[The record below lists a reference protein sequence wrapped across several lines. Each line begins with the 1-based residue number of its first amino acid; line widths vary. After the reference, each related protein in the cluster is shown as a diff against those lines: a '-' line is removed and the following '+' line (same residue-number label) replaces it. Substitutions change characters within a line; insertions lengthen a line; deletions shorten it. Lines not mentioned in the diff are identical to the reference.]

1 MRAAGNGVGGRYRGG
16 GVGPG
21 CTRPAPSR
29 VGGSARA
36 TAAPGG
42 DQAWLCAV
50 CPAPRS
56 EGPRRLPGRRAG
68 GAGRGRGGGGGHPGV
83 QVPVAW
89 LGLKHRAV
97 RGRARGSRAAV
108 KGGGAAGR
116 GAGRPPRAPSQP
128 PTGGQ
133 APAAAPWA
141 LLEEVGAPLPGIEVW
156 WPERGAGRRAR
167 GGDGPGGARA
177 TQPRRRR
184 RTCKP

>member
-1 MRAAGNGVGGRYRGG
+1 M
-16 GVGPG
+16 GPG
-21 CTRPAPSR
+21 CTRPAPSG

-42 DQAWLCAV
+42 DQAWPCAV

-68 GAGRGRGGGGGHPGV
+68 GAGRGRGGGGGHPGA

-97 RGRARGSRAAV
+97 RRRARGSRAAGE
-108 KGGGAAGR
+108 GGGAGR
-116 GAGRPPRAPSQP
+116 GRDLLEPLLQP
-128 PTGGQ
+128 PAGGR

-141 LLEEVGAPLPGIEVW
+141 LLEEVGVPSPGEEAW
-156 WPERGAGRRAR
+156 WSELGAGRRAR
-167 GGDGPGGARA
+167 DGDGPGGARPHSRGGGGGPVNLNDSSLA
-177 TQPRRRR
+177 CLRR
-184 RTCKP
+184 